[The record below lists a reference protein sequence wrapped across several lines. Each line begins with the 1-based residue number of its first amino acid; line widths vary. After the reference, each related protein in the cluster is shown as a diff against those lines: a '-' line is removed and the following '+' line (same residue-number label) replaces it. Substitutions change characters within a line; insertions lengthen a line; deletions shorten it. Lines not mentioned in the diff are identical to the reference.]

1 MMRDHLMGFPAVLN
15 GIHDDEPRLGRVTL
29 PRPRLPAAEQEL
41 RRRLDAPGWADWH
54 GGGCPVPPAAVVEF
68 MQRDGA
74 IGTALACTLLWM
86 AFGGVSD
93 IVRFRVLPDE
103 VLQ

>member
-1 MMRDHLMGFPAVLN
+1 MIRDHLLGFPAVLN
-15 GIHDDEPRLGRVTL
+15 ALEPEPRLGRVTL

-41 RRRLDAPGWADWH
+41 RKRLDAPGWQDWH
-54 GGGCPVPPAAVVEF
+54 GGGCPVPADATVDF
-68 MQRDGA
+68 LQRDGA
-74 IGTALACTLLWM
+74 FGTALAGMLLWL

-93 IVRFRVLPDE
+93 IVRFRVRPDE